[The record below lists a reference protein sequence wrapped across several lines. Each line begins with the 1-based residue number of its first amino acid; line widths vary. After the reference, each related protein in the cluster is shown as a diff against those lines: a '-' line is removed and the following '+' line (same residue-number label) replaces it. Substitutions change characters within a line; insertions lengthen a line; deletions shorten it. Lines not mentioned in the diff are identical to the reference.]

1 MYSRLNYVQSGHFIS
16 RVRSSGSVNVT
27 AVKCPAT
34 QMVRSQKSSC
44 GNALHGAEDLG
55 ALSLQKE
62 VGRQSEAIFTF
73 RANACNRERAGS
85 KATRALNER
94 QHESYRSETHA
105 A

>member
-27 AVKCPAT
+27 AMKFPAT

-44 GNALHGAEDLG
+44 GNTLHGAEDLG
-55 ALSLQKE
+55 ALSLKEE

-73 RANACNRERAGS
+73 PANTCNRESGS

-94 QHESYRSETHA
+94 QHESYRSEVYA